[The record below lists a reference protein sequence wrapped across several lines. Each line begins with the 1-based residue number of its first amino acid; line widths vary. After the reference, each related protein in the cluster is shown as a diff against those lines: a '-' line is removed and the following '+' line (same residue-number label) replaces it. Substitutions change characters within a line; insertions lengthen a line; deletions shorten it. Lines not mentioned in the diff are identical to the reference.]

1 MSGCAVITDGMY
13 DWHRRG
19 GVNGKANSNVIM
31 IQLK

>member
-19 GVNGKANSNVIM
+19 VNGKANSNVIM